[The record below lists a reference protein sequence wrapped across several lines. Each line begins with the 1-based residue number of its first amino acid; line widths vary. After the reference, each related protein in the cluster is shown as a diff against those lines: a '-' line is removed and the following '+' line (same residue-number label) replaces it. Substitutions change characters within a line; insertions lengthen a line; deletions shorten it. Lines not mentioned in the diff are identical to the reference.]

1 MLFQEVSQAAPYIN
15 LVPWVV
21 FLPVIGLVV
30 NLLFGKWLGEKGV
43 GLVASLAVGGAF
55 VVAVLLTLG
64 LSGQPRT
71 QDGAISGLDH
81 DWDLRR

>member
-1 MLFQEVSQAAPYIN
+1 MLFQEVTQAAPYIN

-43 GLVASLAVGGAF
+43 GLVGNGGLGRWSLRIDGLGVVVGS
-55 VVAVLLTLG
+55 V
-64 LSGQPRT
+64 
-71 QDGAISGLDH
+71 
-81 DWDLRR
+81 